1 VNVSEFFGKNK
12 IFNNGGSAKMEKKGI
27 VLKAAGIGA
36 GVLAVA
42 GIAIAVAIS
51 GGDDL
56 IRKIFL
62 K

>member
-1 VNVSEFFGKNK
+1 M
-12 IFNNGGSAKMEKKGI
+12 IKKGI